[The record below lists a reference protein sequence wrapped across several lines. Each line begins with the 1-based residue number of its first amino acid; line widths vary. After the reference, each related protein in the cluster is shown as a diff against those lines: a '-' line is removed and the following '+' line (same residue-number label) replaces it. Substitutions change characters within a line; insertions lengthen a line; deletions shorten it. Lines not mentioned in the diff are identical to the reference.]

1 MMMIK
6 RLTTGYL
13 GTNTYMVINDDT
25 KEAVII
31 DPADIPA
38 NLRAHIAKEGL
49 EIKAILLT
57 HAHFDH
63 ITGLDKAI
71 EIYGQMPVYVG
82 KQDLELL
89 HNEVLNES
97 LTFGKEYT
105 YDGGDAIYDGQVLS
119 VIGCDFKIIHTPGHT
134 PGGVCYYLES
144 EEVLFSGDTLF
155 RASVGR
161 TDFRA
166 SNHSDLVHSIREKLF
181 ALPEDTMVYPGHM
194 GATTIGFEKK
204 HNPFV

>member
-1 MMMIK
+1 MLIK
-6 RLTTGYL
+6 RITAGVF

-38 NLRAHIAKEGL
+38 NLNAYIKQEGL
-49 EIKAILLT
+49 TIKAILLT

-63 ITGLDKAI
+63 VMGIDKAI
-71 EIYGQMPVYVG
+71 ELYGQMPVYVG

-89 HNEVLNES
+89 HNAVLNES
-97 LTFGKEYT
+97 LTFTDGYT

-119 VIGCDFKIIHTPGHT
+119 VIGCDFKVIHTPGHT

-144 EEVLFSGDTLF
+144 EDVLFSGDTLF

-161 TDFRA
+161 TDFKA
-166 SNHSDLVHSIREKLF
+166 SNHNDLLQSIKEKLY
-181 ALPEDTMVYPGHM
+181 ALPDDTMVYPGHM
-194 GATTIGFEKK
+194 SATTIEFEKK